1 MTTVTSRG
9 SNLHKKLVSLSG
21 AVFTFFDILS
31 QATCLYDSFCH
42 VTRAHMQ
49 REKMVPPTP
58 VMHALLADLKQI
70 SAMGGSLLKTASFAD

>member
-1 MTTVTSRG
+1 
-9 SNLHKKLVSLSG
+9 
-21 AVFTFFDILS
+21 
-31 QATCLYDSFCH
+31 
-42 VTRAHMQ
+42 MQ